1 MILKCGLSPTGVRP
15 AVCIDECQVLLRIQH
30 FSSMIS
36 PAQKD
41 QVLDGVFGWTGFR
54 PSYANSTWQ
63 WLTAAFDPK
72 YAYRAFTLISAVP
85 LRLLLSSA
93 SLSEESLVR
102 VCGESQCNI
111 SDQNFRYFCTL
122 LLMQTPPVPDNS
134 HSSHTWCLKREHEGV
149 FQAPTEEQYLST
161 DSPRRRLFN

>member
-30 FSSMIS
+30 YSSMIS
-36 PAQKD
+36 PAQKV

-111 SDQNFRYFCTL
+111 LASSIDKSKC
-122 LLMQTPPVPDNS
+122 PPPNIMVS
-134 HSSHTWCLKREHEGV
+134 MK
-149 FQAPTEEQYLST
+149 
-161 DSPRRRLFN
+161 LFNPDHMRGFQNIIDIGQIYGIVTKIINIRQFCYANIW